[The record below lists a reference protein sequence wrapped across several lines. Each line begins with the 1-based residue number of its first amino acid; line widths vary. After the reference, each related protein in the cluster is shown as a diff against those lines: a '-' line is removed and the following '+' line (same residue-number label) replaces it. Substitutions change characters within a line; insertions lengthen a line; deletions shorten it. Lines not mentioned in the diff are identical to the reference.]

1 MATLLERLKRSVLRE
16 PKRAA
21 RRERKRRRRASEYE
35 RLVGREIEQA
45 SPERAGELAGH
56 PVERV
61 DT

>member
-1 MATLLERLKRSVLRE
+1 MLEKLQQIVRRE
-16 PKRAA
+16 PKRTGG
-21 RRERKRRRRASEYE
+21 RDGSRRRRDSDYE
-35 RLVGREIEQA
+35 RVRSEEIARA